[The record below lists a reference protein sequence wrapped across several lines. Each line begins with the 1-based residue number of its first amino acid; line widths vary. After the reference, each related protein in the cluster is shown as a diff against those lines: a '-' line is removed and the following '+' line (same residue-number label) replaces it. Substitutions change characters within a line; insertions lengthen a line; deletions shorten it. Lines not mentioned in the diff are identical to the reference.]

1 MSSDSIY
8 NNNFD
13 YDYNDDDDISTF
25 ETDSTMII
33 LGIFCFILF
42 TLLCMHTYGLRRRQ
56 RTRINHSNHSNR
68 SIQLNSISFNP
79 TFVYTPEICTI
90 CLEPF
95 NDEKDMTKLSCNHYF
110 HIDCI
115 AHWFNENH
123 LTCPFCNN
131 NINEDI

>member
-13 YDYNDDDDISTF
+13 YDDNDDDDIYTF

-33 LGIFCFILF
+33 LGIFGFILF
-42 TLLCMHTYGLRRRQ
+42 TLLCMHAYGLRRRQ
-56 RTRINHSNHSNR
+56 HTRINHSNHSV
-68 SIQLNSISFNP
+68 QLNSISFNP
-79 TFVYTPEICTI
+79 TVVYTPEICTI
-90 CLEPF
+90 CLDPF
-95 NDEKDMTKLSCNHYF
+95 TTEKDMTKLSCNHYF

-131 NINEDI
+131 NIDEDI

>member
-13 YDYNDDDDISTF
+13 YDYNDDDDIYTF

-56 RTRINHSNHSNR
+56 RTRINHSNHSNH

-90 CLEPF
+90 CLDPF
-95 NDEKDMTKLSCNHYF
+95 TTEKDIFLVHSKFLLRGHHNQFDLSNCSSF
-110 HIDCI
+110 KQ
-115 AHWFNENH
+115 
-123 LTCPFCNN
+123 P
-131 NINEDI
+131 

>member
-8 NNNFD
+8 DNN
-13 YDYNDDDDISTF
+13 YDYNDDDDIYTF
-25 ETDSTMII
+25 ETNSTMII

-42 TLLCMHTYGLRRRQ
+42 TLLCLHAYGLRRRQ
-56 RTRINHSNHSNR
+56 NTRINHSNHSV
-68 SIQLNSISFNP
+68 QLNSISFNP
-79 TFVYTPEICTI
+79 TIIYTPEICTI

-95 NDEKDMTKLSCNHYF
+95 NNEKNITKLSCNHYF

-115 AHWFNENH
+115 TQWFNENH

-131 NINEDI
+131 NINDSQYSS